1 MEEQE
6 FFYLRDSR
14 SNVGSSAMFWADRG
28 GYTSN
33 LDAAEKFT
41 KERAVSLYNSR
52 ETDIPVPC
60 GEVYQYSYLAID
72 MQYIDDDPHLSAGVD
87 CVAYVEGRYDG
98 NNIPFKSENGTTYM
112 LAGANVFRYP
122 EGMPKDGVM
131 SLKYAES
138 IARPV
143 VNAGTIDDR
152 TRGWFRRHKIKMVKK
167 RRPPSDNNR
176 FNCPDCGRV
185 VWDRNPYSDGRCR
198 DHRLSVACYE

>member
-1 MEEQE
+1 MEEGL
-6 FFYLRDSR
+6 FYLRDSR
-14 SNVGSSAMFWADRG
+14 SNVGSCAIFWAERG

-41 KERAVSLYNSR
+41 KEKAVSLYNSR
-52 ETDIPVPC
+52 DTDIPLPC
-60 GEVYQYSYLAID
+60 NEVYQYSYLAID
-72 MQYIDDDPHLSAGVD
+72 MQCIDDDPYLAVGAD

-98 NNIPFKSENGTTYM
+98 NNIPFKADSGTTYM
-112 LAGANVFRYP
+112 LAGASIFQFQK
-122 EGMPKDGVM
+122 EMPKPGVM

-143 VNAGTIDDR
+143 VNAGTIDDL

-167 RRPPSDNNR
+167 RRPPSDNNQ
-176 FNCPDCGRV
+176 FNCPDCGRL

-198 DHRLSVACYE
+198 DHQLSGAGYE